1 MSEWSGYTPLSQSKH
16 QAGMFRS
23 APFSQHVFKTCKL
36 FLAKLRAVTK
46 LVNTINQRL
55 RPRQMCRW
63 CMQTVASQNLFLCCS
78 LVVQGD
84 VQTPSCCP
92 ARTFENPQIKE
103 HNFVRRNGFNLKLP
117 NATVCLQRS
126 TKPRT
131 QERGPSTI
139 AQMSSLNRKYS
150 TTFQEARTGRMVSS
164 TVL

>member
-117 NATVCLQRS
+117 NATVCLQRFHKAAN
-126 TKPRT
+126 TRKRT
-131 QERGPSTI
+131 IQI
-139 AQMSSLNRKYS
+139 AKMSSLNRKYS